1 MAMDMSVA
9 LKITAG
15 VQGEQA
21 VDRLN
26 TKLRDLGQQGE
37 KSAKQLRQAY
47 QQLPAQ
53 LQDVAVSLAGGQ
65 NPFMVLLQQG
75 SQVSTQFGGIGNAI
89 RGITS
94 LITPARLALTGLA
107 GALAAVGAAALQ
119 GYQESIQIQRAI
131 ALTGNYAGMTADQ
144 FERAAVRIQRA
155 AGSTAAASR
164 EMLIGSIGA
173 GAFGPGSI
181 EEVASAMTRL
191 QRLSGQST
199 EDVVKMF
206 SGMSRG
212 VAEWAA
218 NANRAYNF
226 LSIEQ
231 YKHIKLLEE
240 QGRQEEAMRV
250 AANALNTALSDRK
263 LELGLLERG
272 WNSVKSTASD
282 AWNAMLNIGRQE
294 DPIAGQIASLQKL
307 IDASQRLRDNM
318 RLRGQPVPA
327 ESDEERAIKSQLAAL
342 QEQLRLRQRAA
353 EQTSSRA
360 QATQKAIEADKK
372 AEDER
377 KKAAAQALSDEK
389 ARESVL
395 QSLRDEIIKLTAGED
410 ELTMAKLRSLNATPQ
425 QIADAMAL
433 IKANRELSRVAE
445 ENKNNERTRADIL
458 KQLHGELEKLVHS
471 EEDLALNRLRG
482 AGATEKEIEDARR
495 LTQAIQARKKAK
507 EDEKKSEQL
516 MQERSRAAAQIRQ
529 GTLTDAEKLDQ
540 EITRIQELYNQGYLA
555 ADTYYKAID
564 KARAD
569 FLSKLTSEGDAVT
582 KSVRTPEEKLGDDIE
597 RLKGLLDAG
606 VISLET
612 YSRAVAKARD
622 EFTELADKGSM
633 IGELKKA
640 IEGFGKSAADAFV
653 DFAFAANKATESV
666 GDRFKQLVNSVL
678 QDIARMLVYKSI
690 TQPLFSAISGMI
702 PSFANGGIMTD
713 QGALPLNKYA
723 SGGIANSPQL
733 ALFGEGR
740 MPEAYVP
747 LPDGRSI
754 PVTMEG
760 GGGQTSVVVNVNME
774 SGQTQV
780 QNERGAGDL
789 GRVIAGAV
797 KAELINQ
804 KRPGG
809 LLAAA

>member
-21 VDRLN
+21 VERLN
-26 TKLRDLGQQGE
+26 TKLRDLGQQGDR
-37 KSAKQLRQAY
+37 SAKQIRQAY

-53 LQDVAVSLAGGQ
+53 LQDVVVSLAGGQ

-75 SQVSTQFGGIGNAI
+75 SQVSTQFGGIGNSI
-89 RGITS
+89 RALTA
-94 LITPARLALTGLA
+94 LITPARVALTGLA
-107 GALAAVGAAALQ
+107 GAFAAVGAAAMK
-119 GYQESIQIQRAI
+119 GYQESINLQRQI
-131 ALTGNYAGMTADQ
+131 ALTGNYAGVTADS
-144 FERAAVRIQRA
+144 FERAAARIQRA

-164 EMLIGSIGA
+164 EMLIGSIGS
-173 GAFGPGSI
+173 GAFGPGAI
-181 EEVASAMTRL
+181 EDVASAMTRL

-206 SGMSRG
+206 SGMSKG
-212 VAEWAA
+212 VADWSA

-272 WNSVKSTASD
+272 WNSVKNTASE
-282 AWNAMLNIGRQE
+282 AWNAMLNIGRQG
-294 DPIAGQIASLQKL
+294 DPIADEIASLQKR
-307 IDASQRLRDNM
+307 IEASQRLRDNM
-318 RLRGQPVPA
+318 RLRKQPVPA
-327 ESDEERAIKSQLAAL
+327 ESDEERAIKAQLSAL

-353 EQTSSRA
+353 DQTARNA
-360 QATQKAIEADKK
+360 QATQKAIEAEKK

-377 KKAAAQALSDEK
+377 KRAAAQALSDEK
-389 ARESVL
+389 ARESILRGL
-395 QSLRDEIIKLTAGED
+395 QEEITKLARGED
-410 ELTMAKLRSLNATPQ
+410 ALTIARLRSLGASDE
-425 QIADAMAL
+425 QIKSAMSYMRT
-433 IKANRELSRVAE
+433 IQVLSE
-445 ENKNNERTRADIL
+445 HERTLKDSESARKQIL
-458 KQLHGELEKLVHS
+458 ERLNDEVNKLTVS
-471 EEDLALNRLRG
+471 EEDLTVQKLKA
-482 AGATEKEIEDARR
+482 AHATKEEIDQAVSAIRVIE
-495 LTQAIQARKKAK
+495 ARKNAREAENEAK
-507 EDEKKSEQL
+507 KKSTELTREANQVRQSVL
-516 MQERSRAAAQIRQ
+516 TEEERLQE
-529 GTLTDAEKLDQ
+529 
-540 EITRIQELYNQGYLA
+540 EITKLKALHDQKYL
-555 ADTYYKAID
+555 DWVTYYRAVE

-569 FLSKLTSEGDAVT
+569 FMSKLTSEGEAVT
-582 KSVRTPEEKLGDDIE
+582 KSVRTPEEKLGDDIQ
-597 RLKGLLDAG
+597 RLKELLDAG
-606 VISLET
+606 VISLTT
-612 YSRAVAKARD
+612 YSRAVSKARD
-622 EFTELADKGSM
+622 EFTELANKGSM

-653 DFAFAANKATESV
+653 EFAFAANKATESIQ
-666 GDRFKQLVNSVL
+666 DRFKKLVSSIL
-678 QDIARMLVYKSI
+678 QDIARMLIYKSV

-702 PSFANGGIMTD
+702 PFANGGVMTD
-713 QGALPLNKYA
+713 QGSMPLKRYA
-723 SGGIANSPQL
+723 RGGIANSPQL

-754 PVTMEG
+754 PVTMDG
-760 GGGQTSVVVNVNME
+760 AGGQTSVVVNVNMA
-774 SGQTQV
+774 SGQTEV

-789 GRVIAGAV
+789 GRLIAGAV